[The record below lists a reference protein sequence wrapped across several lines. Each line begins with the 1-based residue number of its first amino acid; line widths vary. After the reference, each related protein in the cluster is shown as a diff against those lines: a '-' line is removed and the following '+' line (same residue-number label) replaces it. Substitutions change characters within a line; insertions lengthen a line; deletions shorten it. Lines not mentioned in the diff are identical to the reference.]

1 MESQTA
7 QQTNQ
12 DHQAPAEVVDRP
24 EDRPGVPME
33 TPPEPDRGAHWKTPA
48 MQEGASE
55 HLRRAGL
62 DRPTPVVGTAQP
74 PHGLSGVLRTQAYRI
89 PEHFSRHWALL
100 LLADR
105 VDVLEHRMGPAL
117 ARPLE
122 EMGLHGG
129 SHYVRQNP
137 LGAMAGLLVGAW
149 IAKRVLL
156 GR

>member
-7 QQTNQ
+7 QQTNHEQ
-12 DHQAPAEVVDRP
+12 SGPIEVVDRP

-33 TPPEPDRGAHWKTPA
+33 AEAAPDRGAHWETPPV
-48 MQEGASE
+48 QEGASE

-74 PHGLSGVLRTQAYRI
+74 PHGFSGLLRTQAYRI

-105 VDVLEHRMGPAL
+105 VDVLEDRMGPAL

-122 EMGLHGG
+122 EMGFHEG
-129 SHYVRQNP
+129 SRYVRRNP
-137 LGAMAGLLVGAW
+137 IGTMAGLLFGAW
-149 IAKRVLL
+149 LAKRVLV